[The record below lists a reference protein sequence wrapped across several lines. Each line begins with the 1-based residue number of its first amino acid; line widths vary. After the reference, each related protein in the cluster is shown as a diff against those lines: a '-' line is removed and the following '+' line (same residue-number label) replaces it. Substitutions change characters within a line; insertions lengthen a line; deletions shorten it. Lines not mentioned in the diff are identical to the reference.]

1 MRPEKLRIGERVFQ
15 YYSLKSLEKEGYDVA
30 KLPYSLRVLLE
41 NIMRNL
47 DGRDVTL
54 EHLEALARWS
64 AKNPQGEVAIKIS
77 RVIMQDYTGVPAIVD
92 LATMRDIAYKSGRDP
107 SLINPRVPVDL
118 IIDHS

>member
-1 MRPEKLRIGERVFQ
+1 MSQLAVRPEKLRIGERVFQ

-64 AKNPQGEVAIKIS
+64 AKP
-77 RVIMQDYTGVPAIVD
+77 TGRGGD
-92 LATMRDIAYKSGRDP
+92 
-107 SLINPRVPVDL
+107 
-118 IIDHS
+118 